1 VHLHPETAGELGIR
15 QDQKVVVETPWGAV
29 TQRAHLTDRVHPRV
43 VLADYGWW
51 FPERTE
57 DPLRGWAEANL
68 NRLTPVDE
76 TDPVM
81 ATPRVRALPCRIRK
95 P

>member
-1 VHLHPETAGELGIR
+1 
-15 QDQKVVVETPWGAV
+15 
-29 TQRAHLTDRVHPRV
+29 V

-51 FPERTE
+51 FPERTD

-68 NRLTPVDE
+68 NRLTPVEE
-76 TDPVM
+76 TDPIL
-81 ATPRVRALPCRIRK
+81 ATPRVRALPCRIRR